1 MVRRERF
8 APSPSGYLHLGHA
21 YSALTAWEAAA
32 ESGGEFL
39 LRIEDIDRNRCKPLF
54 EEAICEDLSWLG
66 IRWPVPVMR
75 QSERMPSYLEA
86 LERLAEQGLCYP
98 CRCSRRDI
106 REALAAPQESARERG
121 SMSKP
126 EAASAYP
133 GTCRGRSMSEREASD
148 AVRLDIRKA
157 IAFLGGADAV
167 RSLRFEEI
175 SPFRAGIRHLDPE
188 DLPGRFGDVVLARRD
203 AGTSYHL
210 SVVVDDAAQGVT
222 HITRGADLFESTP
235 LHRLLQALL
244 ELPVPVWYHHPPVR
258 DETGRRLAKREDA
271 LAIRAYRERGA
282 APVDVRRL
290 AEQFADGKPAA
301 QI

>member
-21 YSALTAWEAAA
+21 YSALTAWDAAA
-32 ESGGEFL
+32 ASGGEFL
-39 LRIEDIDRNRCKPLF
+39 LRIEDIDRTRSKPMF
-54 EEAICEDLSWLG
+54 EEAIREDLSWLG
-66 IRWPVPVMR
+66 IRWPEPVMR
-75 QSERMPSYLEA
+75 QSERMPAYLEA
-86 LERLAEQGLCYP
+86 LGRLAERGLCYP

-106 REALAAPQESARERG
+106 REALAAPQESAPERG
-121 SMSKP
+121 SASKP
-126 EAASAYP
+126 AAATAYP

-148 AVRLDIRKA
+148 SVRLDMRKA
-157 IAFLGGADAV
+157 IAFLGGTDAV

-175 SPFRAGIRHLDPE
+175 WPQRAGIR
-188 DLPGRFGDVVLARRD
+188 DLNPDNLLGGYGDVVLARRD

-210 SVVVDDAAQGVT
+210 SVVVDDAAQGIT
-222 HITRGADLFESTP
+222 HVTRGDDLFESTP

-244 ELPVPVWYHHPPVR
+244 ELPAPVWNHHPLVR

-282 APVDVRRL
+282 SPGEVRRL
-290 AEQFADGKPAA
+290 AEQFVDQQPAA
-301 QI
+301 QM